1 MNNACEIKG
10 MDTNNLLVLFGVT
23 SNLAKKKILPALHQL
38 YKNGCFKKK
47 LKVVGISRNDWSDEE
62 LRQYIQDI
70 LKLKKDENDFLNLF
84 QFVSANLK
92 DVKSLKNLKKTLK
105 KIDPDQQMV
114 KNFYL
119 VIPPHLLSEALDSFV
134 ESGITKAFK
143 KKKIILE
150 KPFGQS
156 KQDAYQ
162 IEKKLA
168 QLLKEEEVYLLDHY
182 FAKNM
187 MQNVLAFRFANN
199 LFEDSWDKKGVS
211 KIRIRLLETEKVGDR
226 ANFYDKLGALR
237 DVGQNHLLQM
247 LALATMPQPKS
258 YENKDLRESR
268 YEIFNS
274 LKPMTAANII
284 KNTQRGQYK
293 DYCELKN
300 VDKNSKT
307 ETYFKIT
314 TKLDHPRWEDV
325 PVILES
331 GKNMSENKKDITIFF
346 KHRNPCLC
354 PDEAK
359 YENIIKFTIQ
369 PTEKEGITISFWTKK
384 PGIDWEVERQEL
396 KYHIEQEI
404 SQDYMSEYAFLI
416 LDFLRGRQLLFVSS
430 KESKKMWDFVD
441 PILKVWGKDKVPLK
455 IY

>member
-47 LKVVGISRNDWSDEE
+47 LKVVGISRNNWSDEE

-187 MQNVLAFRFANN
+187 FQ
-199 LFEDSWDKKGVS
+199 K
-211 KIRIRLLETEKVGDR
+211 
-226 ANFYDKLGALR
+226 
-237 DVGQNHLLQM
+237 
-247 LALATMPQPKS
+247 
-258 YENKDLRESR
+258 
-268 YEIFNS
+268 
-274 LKPMTAANII
+274 
-284 KNTQRGQYK
+284 
-293 DYCELKN
+293 
-300 VDKNSKT
+300 
-307 ETYFKIT
+307 
-314 TKLDHPRWEDV
+314 
-325 PVILES
+325 
-331 GKNMSENKKDITIFF
+331 
-346 KHRNPCLC
+346 
-354 PDEAK
+354 
-359 YENIIKFTIQ
+359 
-369 PTEKEGITISFWTKK
+369 
-384 PGIDWEVERQEL
+384 
-396 KYHIEQEI
+396 
-404 SQDYMSEYAFLI
+404 
-416 LDFLRGRQLLFVSS
+416 
-430 KESKKMWDFVD
+430 
-441 PILKVWGKDKVPLK
+441 
-455 IY
+455 